1 MEQYPKDKTILFLPF
16 LQIPSGHHQVANALM
31 EAIKKREPNVKCDK
45 VDILSYS
52 YGKMEALVST
62 IYLKWIQAFP
72 DFYNWI
78 YQSSV
83 YKNVEKNKRYRLYEL
98 LFITFMKRL
107 IKEKQ
112 PDLIV
117 CTHAL
122 PSYMLNYLKEKG
134 ELKTPVINVYT
145 DYFIHRFWGI
155 RHIDFHF
162 VPSHHMK
169 EFLKN
174 KGINDEQIFI
184 TGIPIHK
191 NIKKQETQVVNASPS
206 PSLSVLI
213 TGGSLGVGAMED
225 LIKKIELEKN
235 IHYYVL
241 CGKNEKL
248 YQKLQTLQKT
258 HITPLK
264 YIKCRNKMNEL
275 YDQMDAIITKPGG
288 VTISESLFKR
298 KPIFVYHALP
308 GQEEINLQQLKQLG
322 VIIHL
327 NKWKDEKNTIE
338 DQLYSFFQNKNQV
351 QQYQNSITNYHHH
364 LIAKEPSQIIEEL
377 MANMK

>member
-1 MEQYPKDKTILFLPF
+1 MGIFPKLLD
-16 LQIPSGHHQVANALM
+16 
-31 EAIKKREPNVKCDK
+31 EKRENRFQKGNE
-45 VDILSYS
+45 
-52 YGKMEALVST
+52 GKRLFQTS
-62 IYLKWIQAFP
+62 ILKWIQAFP
-72 DFYNWI
+72 GLYNWI
-78 YQSSV
+78 YQSFV

-112 PDLIV
+112 PDLII

-134 ELKTPVINVYT
+134 ELRTPVINVYT

-155 RHIDFHF
+155 KHIDFHF

-174 KGINDEQIFI
+174 KGVKEEQIFV

-191 NIKKQETQVVNASPS
+191 KIKKQEGQAVNISSP

-213 TGGSLGVGAMED
+213 TGGNLGVGAIED
-225 LIKKIELEKN
+225 LIEKIGQEKN
-235 IHYYVL
+235 IHFYVL

-248 YQKLQTLQKT
+248 YQKLQTLQKD
-258 HITPLK
+258 HIIPLT
-264 YIKCRNKMNEL
+264 YINCRSKMNEL
-275 YDQMDAIITKPGG
+275 YDQIDAIITKPGG
-288 VTISESLFKR
+288 VTVSESLFKR
-298 KPIFVYHALP
+298 KPIFVYDALP

-327 NKWKDEKNTIE
+327 NKWKDAKNTIE
-338 DQLYSFFQNKNQV
+338 EQLYMFFQNKNQV
-351 QQYQNSITNYHHH
+351 QQYQDCITEYYHH
-364 LIAKEPSQIIEEL
+364 LIAKDPSQIIEEL
-377 MANMK
+377 MTKDLK

>member
-1 MEQYPKDKTILFLPF
+1 MEQHSTDKTILFLPF

-31 EAIKKREPNVKCDK
+31 EAIQKSQPTIKCDK

-52 YGKMEALVST
+52 YGKMEGFVSN

-72 DFYNWI
+72 DLYSWI

-83 YKNVEKNKRYRLYEL
+83 YKNVEKNKRYHLYEL

-122 PSYMLNYLKEKG
+122 PSYMLNYLKEKD
-134 ELKTPVINVYT
+134 ELQTPIINVYT

-155 RHIDFHF
+155 KHIDFHF

-174 KGINDEQIFI
+174 KGIKDEQIFI
-184 TGIPIHK
+184 TGIPIHQ
-191 NIKKQETQVVNASPS
+191 NIKKQEGQAVKVSSP

-213 TGGSLGVGAMED
+213 TGGNLGVGAIED
-225 LIKKIELEKN
+225 LINKIVMEKN

-248 YQKLQTLQKT
+248 YQKLQTLQKD
-258 HITPLK
+258 HITPLT
-264 YIKCRNKMNEL
+264 YITCRSKMNDL
-275 YDQMDAIITKPGG
+275 YDQVDTIITKPGG

-338 DQLYSFFQNKNQV
+338 EQLYTFFQNQNQV
-351 QQYQNSITNYHHH
+351 QQYQDRMTDYHHN

-377 MANMK
+377 MAGI